1 MADTPQDTAW
11 ALKAACYEAWHRDP
25 AASRLAAASLATLA
39 AAHGSNTE
47 LQALAAWTAGIAALT
62 EGRLPEALAA
72 LQRAQAAFE
81 ARGEPGRAAETR
93 VPQIGALA
101 MLGREAEAQAC
112 AEGALAQFIA
122 AGDVRSAGKVE
133 LNLGSVLFRQ
143 DRHAEA
149 EPHFRRAALRFAQTG
164 DAELSIGADVALAN
178 LLGWQFRFDEAL
190 QMYERAR
197 LRALPRGLHL
207 LVAQVHQG
215 VGQIEMHRGHGQ
227 RALQELAAAA
237 RLAAENGAPPQ
248 RCIEAETALAD
259 AYLAVRLRAEAVG
272 LYDALVQQAQACAL
286 PTEQAW
292 ATLQRARAHAQL
304 GDAATAAAG
313 FAQAEALYTEAGNA
327 PVLGLIALE
336 QGRLALAAGDAAE
349 ASARAQ
355 RAQAALEGSGLLAW
369 QLEAQVLAADA
380 AAAAGAYSQAVAGYR
395 AVLAAAAGP
404 PALPQLAWPCH
415 AGLGALAQAAG
426 DLAGARH
433 ACEQALVGLEELREA
448 LPGDEMRSA
457 LGEAGSAVH
466 DRLVA
471 VALAQGAPLPLL
483 VDLERGRARSLA
495 LALAELQ
502 GPQAVHAGHAVQA
515 ASAPPSRGTEAAH
528 LQWLRQQW
536 RQTLSEGDADRAPAL
551 AARVQALE
559 QALLEAHRRAGLQE
573 PAPTVGSGPET
584 RLGRCFAADDLPAL
598 QAALGAERALVACH
612 LQGETVLACVVT
624 TEGVAHRHWA
634 VPGLAAQIR
643 ALRFQLDAL
652 RHGDA
657 LAQRHGRLLLERARH
672 RLQALHA
679 ALWAPLLP
687 LLGGRRRCVLL
698 PHRELHAVPFAALHD
713 GRHWLVQHTELV
725 HAPSAAVWLALQ
737 QRPAP
742 RYDRALVLGVGSTQ
756 LPHVALEARQVAAVF
771 GAGAELL
778 LDADA
783 TRSALARAAA
793 TADVLHLACHGQFR
807 SDNPAFSSLSL
818 GDGPLTLL
826 ELAQLQLPA
835 GLVALSAC
843 ETGASRVAPGEELQG
858 LVRSCLRA
866 GAGSVLAT
874 FWPVEDSATAMLA
887 GRFYAGLHEGLGP
900 AGALQRAQ
908 AEAAL
913 AGDHPYLW
921 AGFALHGRA

>member
-1 MADTPQDTAW
+1 LSDTPQAAGW

-25 AASRLAAASLATLA
+25 AASRQAAAELATLA
-39 AAHGSNTE
+39 AAHADNAE

-62 EGRLPEALAA
+62 EGRLPDALGS
-72 LQRAQAAFE
+72 LQQAQTAFE

-93 VPQIGALA
+93 VPQIGVLA
-101 MLGREAEAQAC
+101 MLGRETEAQAC

-237 RLAAENGAPPQ
+237 RLAAESGAPPQ
-248 RCIEAETALAD
+248 RRIEAEAALAD
-259 AYLAVRLRAEAVG
+259 AYLAVRLRAEAVR
-272 LYDALVQQAQACAL
+272 LYDALVQEALAFGL
-286 PTEQAW
+286 PTERAW

-304 GDAATAAAG
+304 GDAAAATAG
-313 FAQAEALYTEAGNA
+313 FAQAEALYTEAGNG

-336 QGRLALAAGDAAE
+336 QGRLALAQGDAA
-349 ASARAQ
+349 AARACAQ
-355 RAQAALEGSGLLAW
+355 RAQAALQGSGLLAW
-369 QLEAQVLAADA
+369 QLEAQVLGADADA
-380 AAAAGAYSQAVAGYR
+380 AAGARDRAADAYR
-395 AVLAAAAGP
+395 AVLAAAAGA

-415 AGLGALAQAAG
+415 AGLGALAQTTG
-426 DLAGARH
+426 DLAGARR
-433 ACEQALVGLEELREA
+433 AYEQALAVLEELRAA
-448 LPGDEMRSA
+448 LPGDELRSA
-457 LGEAGSAVH
+457 QAEAGSTVH
-466 DRLVA
+466 DGLVA
-471 VALAQGAPLPLL
+471 VAQAQGSPLQLL
-483 VDLERGRARSLA
+483 VDMERGRARSLA

-502 GPQAVHAGHAVQA
+502 APA
-515 ASAPPSRGTEAAH
+515 APTAHGAEAAH

-536 RQTLSEGDADRAPAL
+536 RQTLSEGDAERAPAL

-559 QALLEAHRRAGLQE
+559 QKLLEAHRRSSLGQPLPDGRS
-573 PAPTVGSGPET
+573 PAAPLAPGFG
-584 RLGRCFAADDLPAL
+584 ADDLPAL
-598 QAALGAERALVACH
+598 QAALGPERALVAYH
-612 LQGETVLACVVT
+612 LQGETLLACVVT
-624 TEGVAHRHWA
+624 ADGVAHRHWA
-634 VPGLAAQIR
+634 VPGLAGQVR
-643 ALRFQLDAL
+643 ALRFQMDAL
-652 RHGDA
+652 RHGDL
-657 LAQRHGRLLLERARH
+657 LAQRHGALLLERVRH

-687 LLGGRRRCVLL
+687 LLGGRTRCVLL
-698 PHRELHAVPFAALHD
+698 PHRDLHAVPFAALHD
-713 GRHWLVQHTELV
+713 GRHWLVQHTELAW
-725 HAPSAAVWLALQ
+725 APSAAVWLALQ

-742 RYDRALVLGVGSTQ
+742 RYERALVLGVGDPQ
-756 LPHVALEARQVAAVF
+756 LPQVEVEAQQVAAAF
-771 GAGAELL
+771 GTGGALL
-778 LDADA
+778 LGQAA
-783 TRSALARAAA
+783 TRAALARAAD

-807 SDNPAFSSLSL
+807 ADNPAFSSVLL

-858 LVRSCLRA
+858 LVRSCLRG
-866 GAGSVLAT
+866 GASTVLAT
-874 FWPVEDSATAMLA
+874 FWPVEDRATAALA
-887 GRFYAGLHEGLGP
+887 LRFYAGLHEGLGP

-908 AEAAL
+908 AQAAQ
-913 AGDHPYLW
+913 AGHHPYAW